1 MKSRGITILVAVL
14 TVALILLCGLY
25 WNERDENALLL
36 TKIAAA
42 KAKARAAAS
51 RQKPST
57 STPAD
62 QSPPLR
68 LELGHQTSKKTP
80 VAERNEPWLKDDRH
94 VLFVRRVWERVVQ
107 NRYAYLL
114 QALGP
119 LDAALVA
126 SLKTLLVEREL
137 ARQAAGRAASTQGNA
152 PDSAAYVQAEERATA
167 EANRA
172 IGALLGDK
180 AAEFSRLD
188 RLSAVIDTIE
198 STFGGDLAFASM
210 PLTPEQTLRL
220 AETMFEVRYNPK
232 DPEYRGRIKADV
244 DPSTGLLPL
253 FREFLPRAA
262 MVLSPEQLK
271 VVRTYHA
278 ELIAGRGY
286 RRAGSGPP

>member
-1 MKSRGITILVAVL
+1 MPILVAAL
-14 TVALILLCGLY
+14 TIALILLCGLY
-25 WNERDENALLL
+25 WNEREENALLL

-42 KAKARAAAS
+42 KAKARATAS
-51 RQKPST
+51 RQKPPT
-57 STPAD
+57 PAPAD
-62 QSPPLR
+62 QYPPLR
-68 LELGHQTSKKTP
+68 LELGLQTSKKTP
-80 VAERNEPWLKDDRH
+80 VAERDEPWLKDDRH
-94 VLFVRRVWERVVQ
+94 GLFVRRVWERVVQ

-126 SLKTLLVEREL
+126 KLKTLLVEREL
-137 ARQAAGRAASTQGNA
+137 ARQAAGRAAFTQGSA
-152 PDSAAYVQAEERATA
+152 PNSAGYAQAGERATA

-188 RLSAVIDTIE
+188 RLSAVVDTIE

-210 PLTPEQTLRL
+210 PLTHEQTLRL
-220 AETMFEVRYNPK
+220 AETMFEVHYNPK

-244 DPSTGLLPL
+244 DPATGLLPL
-253 FREFLPRAA
+253 FREFLPKAA
-262 MVLSPEQLK
+262 AVLSPEQLK
-271 VVRTYHA
+271 VVRAYHA
-278 ELIAGRGY
+278 ELVAGRGY